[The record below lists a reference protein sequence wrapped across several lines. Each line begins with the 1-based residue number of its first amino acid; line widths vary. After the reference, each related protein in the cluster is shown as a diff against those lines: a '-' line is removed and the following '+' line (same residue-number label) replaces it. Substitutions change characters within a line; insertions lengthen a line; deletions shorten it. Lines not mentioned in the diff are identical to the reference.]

1 MDKNKKQIIKI
12 FNKTYGEDQ
21 AQLWFQRWRI
31 FYLSCE
37 QLFGYE
43 NGTEWGV
50 SHYRFVKK

>member
-12 FNKTYGEDQ
+12 FDKTYGEDQ

-43 NGTEWGV
+43 KGNEWGV